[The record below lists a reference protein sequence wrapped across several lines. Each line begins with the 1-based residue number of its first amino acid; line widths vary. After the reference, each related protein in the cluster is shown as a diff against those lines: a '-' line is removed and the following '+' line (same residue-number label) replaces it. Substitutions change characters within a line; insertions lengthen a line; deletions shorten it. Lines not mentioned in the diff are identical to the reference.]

1 MYTLFDGESMSTGE
15 SGPAV
20 GPAPTKPLLVAAVI
34 VIVGSVIYGIVV
46 MRQPFA
52 PLVGLIPL
60 LVTALVV
67 YLLWRIA
74 RGVERIA
81 DALEE

>member
-1 MYTLFDGESMSTGE
+1 MDTNE
-15 SGPAV
+15 SGSDI
-20 GPAPTKPLLVAAVI
+20 GPTPTKPLLVAAVV
-34 VIVGSVIYGIVV
+34 VIVGAVIYGIVV

-60 LVTALVV
+60 LVTALVI